1 MRWRA
6 VSEGGIAIK
15 PAPAATAPPPAALP
29 IWLQRALENAAGPGA
44 AHAGAGTAAL
54 LTSLIRLQDELGTGL
69 FIVDSGQ
76 HPVYASPALL
86 RILGRDLDA
95 FLALASA
102 TEVFAPAYRAQFDE
116 RGRDAE
122 VTPTTYESKLVRI
135 DGTFV
140 DVELSS
146 LPLKIGEKSL
156 TLHLLRDIT
165 RRKQTQ
171 RLARVGTWDWHM
183 KDDTVEAS
191 DEAWSI
197 LGRPQPRHPIASA
210 EFWSSIHPEDRP
222 QVLATLRTPRTKPGP
237 FTLDYRITRRDG
249 TTRFVHVEGA
259 AVATDTG
266 IELSGNMQDVTEVRF
281 AEQSL
286 QNLTK
291 DLMRSNEELEQ
302 FAYVASH
309 DLREPLRIIA
319 GYLGILERRYG
330 QQLPAEAK
338 KFIEAA
344 VEGAA
349 RMEQLISHMLEYSRV
364 GTHAGD
370 LLPIESE
377 EAFQTA
383 VRNVALVVR
392 ETTATITHDPLPVVV
407 ADRAQLVQLFQNFL
421 SNALKFRGPS
431 PPRIHVSATRHANEW
446 EFAIKDNGIGIDEK
460 DFERVFEL
468 FQRLHSTQEY
478 SGSGIGLAI
487 AKKIVERHGGRV
499 WVDSALGQ
507 GSTFHFTLP
516 IPV

>member
-1 MRWRA
+1 M
-6 VSEGGIAIK
+6 AIK
-15 PAPAATAPPPAALP
+15 PTSASTAPPPAALP
-29 IWLQRALENAAGPGA
+29 IPLQRALQNIAGPGDA
-44 AHAGAGTAAL
+44 NVAPGTAAL
-54 LTSLIRLQDELGTGL
+54 LASLIRLQDDLGTGL
-69 FIVDSGQ
+69 FITDTDLR
-76 HPVYASPALL
+76 PLYASPALL
-86 RILGRDLDA
+86 KMLNLDA
-95 FLALASA
+95 DAFSALPSA
-102 TEVFAPAYRAQFDE
+102 LDIFPPTERADVEDRRQRRE
-116 RGRDAE
+116 RGESAPI
-122 VTPTTYESKLVRI
+122 THESKLVRR
-135 DGTFV
+135 DGTII

-146 LPLKIGEKSL
+146 LPVMVGEKQIL
-156 TLHLLRDIT
+156 VKLLRDVT

-171 RLARVGTWDWHM
+171 RLARVGTWDWKIH
-183 KDDTVEAS
+183 DDKVDAS
-191 DEAWSI
+191 DEAWGI
-197 LGRPQPRHPIASA
+197 LGRPKPRWPVGSA
-210 EFWSSIHPEDRP
+210 EFWSGIHPEDRP
-222 QVLATLRTPRTKPGP
+222 SVIAALRSPRTKPGP
-237 FTLDYRITRRDG
+237 FTLDYRITRPDG
-249 TTRFVHVEGA
+249 TSRFVHVEGA
-259 AVATDTG
+259 AVETASG
-266 IELSGNMQDVTEVRF
+266 MELSGNLQDVTEVRF

-286 QNLTK
+286 QGLTK

-349 RMEQLISHMLEYSRV
+349 RMEKLISHMLEYSRV

-383 VRNVALVVR
+383 VRNVTLVVR
-392 ETTATITHDPLPVVV
+392 EANAEITHGPLPVVV

-421 SNALKFRGPS
+421 SNALKFRGS
-431 PPRIHVSATRHANEW
+431 TPPKVKVEATRRGTEW
-446 EFAIKDNGIGIDEK
+446 EFTIQDNGIGIDEK

-468 FQRLHSTQEY
+468 FQRLHSAQEY

-487 AKKIVERHGGRV
+487 AKKIVERHGGKV
-499 WVDSALGQ
+499 WVESKLGE

-516 IPV
+516 IPG